1 MSSVVAQA
9 SNTEKEGNRMQHK
22 ISAEDGFG
30 RRSGGGGGRRG
41 GEGREVGRADV
52 R

>member
-22 ISAEDGFG
+22 ISAEGGFG
-30 RRSGGGGGRRG
+30 RSGRGGGRRG